1 MKKNAAAVILVLFMT
16 VLGLHLFGVT
26 PQKWELRSKDD
37 YLKGKLDG
45 LSLSFEGVLALASH
59 EEKIQ
64 GPAEDFFLSLQPAP
78 DGSLFLGTGHG
89 GKVFRIG
96 QDGRAEL
103 FFQTQELDVTS
114 LVLDKKGVLYAGTSP
129 NGKIYRIPEKGKGE
143 PFFNPDEKYIWD
155 LLFLENGLLIVA
167 VGERSGIYEVN
178 AQGEGRVVFKAE
190 ENHILCLETASGGD
204 IIAGSGGGGIVYRVA
219 PGGRASILFESPFE
233 EVRSLALDK
242 EGNVFAAA
250 SGTPFKAKKE
260 EVAPA
265 TLKTPPEVTVS
276 VSATMTEVS
285 GLAFSAQKE
294 PSAVYRISPDGL
306 AKRLWH
312 SVDELIYSLLWNEA
326 EKKIVFGTGNRGKI
340 YAVDKEGKGSLLVQ
354 EHSEQVYYLHPAWP
368 KFYVVANN
376 PAYLGIIHPD
386 QRSSGEFLSSV
397 LDTKT
402 ISSWGKVMW
411 EAELPAGTT
420 LQLQTRTGNSFEPG
434 KTWSDW
440 SPPYQKSEEQVLSP
454 KARYIQMRILFRSQS
469 GKVSPQLQ
477 KVSLFYVQANIAPVI
492 TKLEL
497 LAPNE
502 VFIKLPEQEDIIWG
516 AAKNPPVQE
525 EKKEGMRGL
534 ALVKKSERKGFQ
546 TVLWEAEDENNDA
559 LIYTLSIRKDGESL
573 WRLLEENWRE
583 TIYAFDTLTLPD
595 GAYFIRVQA
604 SDSPANPPGT
614 ELKAEKT
621 SQLVTIDNSLP
632 VIRNFAASKTQ
643 NFLEVS
649 FDVED
654 TFSPIEKAE
663 FLIRPA
669 DWKVVFPTD
678 GICDSR
684 QESFKFRVPLSLTSD
699 NLITVRVWDR
709 YRNIGVFRQTF

>member
-16 VLGLHLFGVT
+16 VLGPHLFGVT

-45 LSLSFEGVLALASH
+45 LSLSFEGVLALSSR
-59 EEKIQ
+59 EEKIP

-129 NGKIYRIPEKGKGE
+129 NGKIYRIQEKGKGE

-167 VGERSGIYEVN
+167 VGERGGIYEVN

-190 ENHILCLETASGGD
+190 ENHILCLETAPGGD

-219 PGGRASILFESPFE
+219 PGGRASILFEFPFE
-233 EVRSLALDK
+233 EVKSLALDK

-265 TLKTPPEVTVS
+265 TLKTPPEVTVT
-276 VSATMTEVS
+276 VSATMPEVS

-326 EKKIVFGTGNRGKI
+326 EKKIVFGTGNRGRI

-376 PAYLGIIHPD
+376 PVYLGIIHPD

-402 ISSWGKVMW
+402 ISSWGKVIW

-583 TIYAFDTLTLPD
+583 MIYAFDTLTLPD

-621 SQLVTIDNSLP
+621 SQPLTIDNSLP